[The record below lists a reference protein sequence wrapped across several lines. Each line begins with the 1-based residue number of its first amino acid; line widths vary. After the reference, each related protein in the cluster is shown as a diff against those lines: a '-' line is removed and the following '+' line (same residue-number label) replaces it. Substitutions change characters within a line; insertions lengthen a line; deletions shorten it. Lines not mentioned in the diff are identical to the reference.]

1 MLDVIAAH
9 QRRGWRAIN
18 VCNLAG
24 ECTHGDSHEMRAR
37 PNRKPR
43 SVLPLTDGRQ
53 ILRNPLLCL
62 QLSSLSAHMQPFRR
76 AHGDSRA
83 SISPSSAITLAF
95 FFFFF
100 FSFSKRLVYFSAG
113 LFGVLIE

>member
-1 MLDVIAAH
+1 MLNVDRSATKGEV
-9 QRRGWRAIN
+9 GVAIN

-43 SVLPLTDGRQ
+43 SVLPLTAGRQ

-83 SISPSSAITLAF
+83 SISPSSAITLVF
-95 FFFFF
+95 FLF

-113 LFGVLIE
+113 LSGVLIE